1 MKWLIR
7 EPVLSSMHNVIK
19 ISLFPPTNI
28 LRLRDVTTLFTYL
41 KVLDTTNNGTKLQ
54 LGQLNKK
61 IKYLN
66 K

>member
-1 MKWLIR
+1 M
-7 EPVLSSMHNVIK
+7 
-19 ISLFPPTNI
+19 
-28 LRLRDVTTLFTYL
+28 RDVTTLFTYL
-41 KVLDTTNNGTKLQ
+41 KVLDTTNNGTNLQ